1 MSLSIEPATTDSIKH
16 LPASDRLPIYAY
28 LRLLAP
34 GILQGVN
41 RFLYLDS
48 DVLVRTSVHSLYDLV
63 GENTI
68 AAAARDYFYDV
79 LESGLKETFSEL
91 RVGKNEP
98 YINSGVMLV
107 NADAWRNREVSERA
121 MAYLN
126 DHASTVLHGD
136 QDALNAVLAGELKE
150 MDLSWNVQLGAIE
163 YFDRVGW
170 PIGRE
175 SLRVRKAE
183 LLNEPKIVHFIGP
196 SKPWADGFRIPYG
209 NRLSENDCDLRMDR
223 TASQLFPG
231 ESAGWPQQFMQR

>member
-1 MSLSIEPATTDSIKH
+1 
-16 LPASDRLPIYAY
+16 
-28 LRLLAP
+28 
-34 GILQGVN
+34 
-41 RFLYLDS
+41 
-48 DVLVRTSVHSLYDLV
+48 
-63 GENTI
+63 
-68 AAAARDYFYDV
+68 V

-183 LLNEPKIVHFIGP
+183 LLNDPKIVHFIGP

-209 NRLSENDCDLRMDR
+209 TDYRKMIATSGWIAPHLIIPWRIGWLASTIRATMKRRRLATVKPFFE
-223 TASQLFPG
+223 ASQLLIGLISPDIKSRHHFNTLQHPR
-231 ESAGWPQQFMQR
+231 S